1 MNALRQFWY
10 PVLWSREVTDKP
22 MATKL
27 LDQPIVVWRS
37 NGKVAAFYDLCIHRG
52 TPLSLGWIS
61 GDRLVCAYHGWNYS
75 FDGNCT
81 LIPSLPVDREIPTK
95 ARAKAFHAQERYG
108 LIWVCL
114 DEPRQDIPEFPP
126 EFGDPNFNWEP
137 YTSEGQWH
145 ANAARMIEN
154 LADFSHFPWVH
165 AGILGDPQEP
175 LCPSI
180 TISETKG
187 GFQYEIDTPVNKFR
201 PDSVAKQCYTVILPF
216 MVIIQRRQPES
227 IERHTNIYLC
237 TPVSFNETKF
247 YRLAG
252 RNYRDVKSDDELNAR
267 HRRIFEQDKRIV
279 ESQRPEELPLDLGEE
294 LHLRGPDTAAV
305 EYRRRL
311 RQLGVEWH

>member
-10 PVLWSREVTDKP
+10 PVLWAKEVTDKP
-22 MATKL
+22 VAAKL

-52 TPLSLGWIS
+52 SPLSLGWIN
-61 GDRLVCAYHGWNYS
+61 GDQLVCAYHGWNYGS
-75 FDGNCT
+75 DGSCT
-81 LIPSLPVDREIPTK
+81 LIPSLPPDREIPPK
-95 ARAKAFHAQERYG
+95 ARAKAFHVQERYG
-108 LIWVCL
+108 LIWICL
-114 DEPRQDIPEFPP
+114 GEPRRDIPEFPP
-126 EFGDPNFNWEP
+126 EFTDPNFNWEP
-137 YTSEGQWH
+137 YTSEGQWR

-165 AGILGDPQEP
+165 AGILGDPQQP
-175 LCPSI
+175 QCPAI
-180 TISETKG
+180 TITKTTG

-201 PDSVAKQCYTVILPF
+201 PDSVARQCYTVILPF

-237 TPVSFNETKF
+237 TPVSSNETKF

-279 ESQRPEELPLDLGEE
+279 ESQRPEELPLDLSEE

-311 RQLGVEWH
+311 KQMGIEWQ